1 MNKTPKVLFLSRGN
15 ASRGQIAEG
24 FLRTLARD
32 RIIPASAGTEAA
44 AVSPLAMEVMS
55 EVGIDISTQ
64 QPREIPSLFKD
75 TFHYVVTLCDEPRE
89 HHPIFPFSRNIIAWS
104 VSDPEVATGDGDAR
118 KEVFRQVRDQI
129 RSRVEELIETVNQ
142 PDSAFA
148 RVQGKA
154 A

>member
-24 FLRTLARD
+24 FLRTLAGGRV
-32 RIIPASAGTEAA
+32 IPASAGTDVAG
-44 AVSPLAMEVMS
+44 VSPLATEVMS

-64 QPREIPSLFKD
+64 QLREIPSLFKD

-89 HHPIFPFSRNIIAWS
+89 HHPVYPFTRNVIAWS
-104 VSDPEVATGDGDAR
+104 VSDPEFATGASR
-118 KEVFRQVRDQI
+118 KEAFRQVRDQI
-129 RSRVEELIETVNQ
+129 KGRVEELIETVNQ
-142 PDSAFA
+142 PDSPLAKFHG
-148 RVQGKA
+148 RA

>member
-24 FLRTLARD
+24 FLRTLAGD
-32 RIIPASAGTEAA
+32 RIIPASAETDAA
-44 AVSPLAMEVMS
+44 GVSPLATEVMS

-64 QPREIPSLFKD
+64 RPREIPSLFKD

-89 HHPIFPFSRNIIAWS
+89 HHPVYPFSRNVIAWS
-104 VSDPEVATGDGDAR
+104 VSDPEVALGDAR
-118 KEVFRQVRDQI
+118 KEAFRQVRDQI
-129 RSRVEELIETVNQ
+129 RGRVQELIETVNQ
-142 PDSAFA
+142 PDSTFTKVHG
-148 RVQGKA
+148 RA